1 MATLTQNLTRDK
13 RLQRQSAHPAVTE
26 IVSHIGGT
34 PLIEL
39 PSITFGL
46 PKQISVLAK
55 AEFMNPGGSVK
66 ARPAWRIM
74 QEGIRTGALTR
85 EKILIDATSGN
96 TGIAYALLGAAL
108 DLRILLVMPANAS
121 ESRKQIVKAFGA
133 ELELSDPKELTD
145 GAQRRV
151 RDLVSRDPERYFYA
165 DQYNNP
171 ANWRAH
177 YDTTGKE
184 ILTQTEGRV
193 THFVAS
199 LGTTGTFT
207 GVARRLRLHKP
218 DVRCIAVQPDSPLHG
233 IEGVKHLETALLVP
247 GIFDARLVDEELC
260 VSTEEAQ
267 AMTRR
272 LAREEGLLVG
282 ISSGANVVASLRVAE
297 RLSEGTVITVLC
309 DDGTHYLG
317 ESFWEEPSP

>member
-1 MATLTQNLTRDK
+1 MATLTKHLTREK
-13 RLQRQSAHPAVTE
+13 GLQRQSAHPAVTE
-26 IVSHIGGT
+26 IVRQIGGT

-39 PSITFGL
+39 PSITSGL

-66 ARPAWRIM
+66 ARSAWRIM

-85 EKILIDATSGN
+85 DKTLIDATSGN

-121 ESRKQIVKAFGA
+121 ESRKQIVRAFGA
-133 ELELSDPKELTD
+133 ELELSDPQELTD

-151 RDLVSRDPERYFYA
+151 QDLIRCDPERYFYA
-165 DQYNNP
+165 DQYNNS

-177 YDTTGKE
+177 YDTTGEE
-184 ILTQTEGRV
+184 ILTQTKGRV

-233 IEGVKHLETALLVP
+233 IEGVKHLETSRVP
-247 GIFDARLVDEELC
+247 GIFDARLVDEELR

-267 AMTRR
+267 TMTRR

-297 RLSEGTVITVLC
+297 RLGEGTVITILC

-317 ESFWEEPSP
+317 ESFWTEPSP

>member
-1 MATLTQNLTRDK
+1 MATLTKHLTREK
-13 RLQRQSAHPAVTE
+13 GLQRQSAHPAVTE
-26 IVSHIGGT
+26 IVRQIGGT

-39 PSITFGL
+39 PSITSGL

-66 ARPAWRIM
+66 ARSAWRIM

-85 EKILIDATSGN
+85 GKTLIDATSGN

-121 ESRKQIVKAFGA
+121 ESRKQIVRAFGA
-133 ELELSDPKELTD
+133 ELELSDPQELTD
-145 GAQRRV
+145 GAQRHV
-151 RDLVSRDPERYFYA
+151 QDLISRDPERYFYA
-165 DQYNNP
+165 DQYNNS

-177 YDTTGKE
+177 YDTTGEE
-184 ILTQTEGRV
+184 ILTQTKGRV

-233 IEGVKHLETALLVP
+233 IEGVKHLETSRVP
-247 GIFDARLVDEELC
+247 GIFDARLVDEELR

-267 AMTRR
+267 TMTRR

-297 RLSEGTVITVLC
+297 RLGEGTVITILC

-317 ESFWEEPSP
+317 ESFWTEPSP

>member
-1 MATLTQNLTRDK
+1 MATLTKHLTREK
-13 RLQRQSAHPAVTE
+13 GLQRQSAHPAVTE
-26 IVSHIGGT
+26 IVRQIGRT

-39 PSITFGL
+39 PSITSGL

-66 ARPAWRIM
+66 ARSAWRIM

-85 EKILIDATSGN
+85 DKTLIDATSGN

-121 ESRKQIVKAFGA
+121 ESRKQIVRAFGA
-133 ELELSDPKELTD
+133 ELELSDPQELTD
-145 GAQRRV
+145 GAQRHV
-151 RDLVSRDPERYFYA
+151 QDLISRDPERYFYA
-165 DQYNNP
+165 DQYNNS

-177 YDTTGKE
+177 YDTTGEE
-184 ILTQTEGRV
+184 ILTQTKGRV

-218 DVRCIAVQPDSPLHG
+218 DVCCIAVQPDSPLHG
-233 IEGVKHLETALLVP
+233 IEGVKHLETSRVP
-247 GIFDARLVDEELC
+247 GIFDARLVDEELR

-267 AMTRR
+267 TMTRR

-297 RLSEGTVITVLC
+297 RLGEGTVITILC

-317 ESFWEEPSP
+317 ESFWTEPSP

>member
-1 MATLTQNLTRDK
+1 MATLTKHLTREK
-13 RLQRQSAHPAVTE
+13 GLQRQSAHPAVTE
-26 IVSHIGGT
+26 IVRQIGRT

-39 PSITFGL
+39 PSITSGL

-66 ARPAWRIM
+66 ARSAWRIM
-74 QEGIRTGALTR
+74 QEGIRTSALTR
-85 EKILIDATSGN
+85 GKTLIDATSGN

-121 ESRKQIVKAFGA
+121 ESRKQIVRAFGA
-133 ELELSDPKELTD
+133 ELELSDPQELTD
-145 GAQRRV
+145 GAQRHV
-151 RDLVSRDPERYFYA
+151 QDLINRDPERYFYA
-165 DQYNNP
+165 DQYNNS

-177 YDTTGKE
+177 YDTTGEE
-184 ILTQTEGRV
+184 ILTQTKGRV

-233 IEGVKHLETALLVP
+233 IVGVKHLETSRVP
-247 GIFDARLVDEELC
+247 GIFDARLVDEELH

-267 AMTRR
+267 TMTRR

-297 RLSEGTVITVLC
+297 RIGEGTVITILC

-317 ESFWEEPSP
+317 ESFWTEPSP

>member
-1 MATLTQNLTRDK
+1 MATLTKHLTREK
-13 RLQRQSAHPAVTE
+13 GLQRQSAHPAVTE
-26 IVSHIGGT
+26 IVRQIGGT

-39 PSITFGL
+39 PSITSGL

-66 ARPAWRIM
+66 ARSAWRIM

-85 EKILIDATSGN
+85 DKTLIDATSGN

-121 ESRKQIVKAFGA
+121 ESRKQIVRAFGA
-133 ELELSDPKELTD
+133 ELELSDPQELTD
-145 GAQRRV
+145 GAQRHV
-151 RDLVSRDPERYFYA
+151 LDLISRDPDRYFYA
-165 DQYNNP
+165 DQYNNS

-177 YDTTGKE
+177 YDTTGEE
-184 ILTQTEGRV
+184 ILTQTKGRV

-233 IEGVKHLETALLVP
+233 IEGVKHLETSRVP
-247 GIFDARLVDEELC
+247 GIFDARLVDEELR

-267 AMTRR
+267 TMTRR

-297 RLSEGTVITVLC
+297 RLGEGTVITILC

-317 ESFWEEPSP
+317 ESFWTEPSP

>member
-1 MATLTQNLTRDK
+1 MATLTKHLTRDK
-13 RLQRQSAHPAVTE
+13 RLQRQCAHPAVTE
-26 IVSHIGGT
+26 IVRQIGGT

-39 PSITFGL
+39 PSITSGL
-46 PKQISVLAK
+46 PKQISILAK

-66 ARPAWRIM
+66 ARSAWRIM

-85 EKILIDATSGN
+85 DKTLIDATSGN

-121 ESRKQIVKAFGA
+121 ESRKQIVRAFGA
-133 ELELSDPKELTD
+133 ELELSDPQELTD
-145 GAQRRV
+145 GAQRHV
-151 RDLVSRDPERYFYA
+151 QDLISRDPERYFYA
-165 DQYNNP
+165 DQYNNS

-177 YDTTGKE
+177 YDTTGEE
-184 ILTQTEGRV
+184 ILTQTKGRV

-233 IEGVKHLETALLVP
+233 IEGVKHLETSRVP
-247 GIFDARLVDEELC
+247 GIFDARLVDEELR

-267 AMTRR
+267 TMTRR

-297 RLSEGTVITVLC
+297 RIGEGTVITILC

-317 ESFWEEPSP
+317 ESFWTEPSP

>member
-1 MATLTQNLTRDK
+1 MATLTKHLTREK
-13 RLQRQSAHPAVTE
+13 GLQRQSAHPAVTE
-26 IVSHIGGT
+26 IVRQIGGT

-39 PSITFGL
+39 PSITSGL

-66 ARPAWRIM
+66 ARSAWRIM

-85 EKILIDATSGN
+85 DKTLIDATSGN

-121 ESRKQIVKAFGA
+121 ESRKQIVRAFGA
-133 ELELSDPKELTD
+133 ELELSDPQELTD
-145 GAQRRV
+145 GAQRHV
-151 RDLVSRDPERYFYA
+151 QDLISRDPERYFYA
-165 DQYNNP
+165 DQYNNS

-177 YDTTGKE
+177 YDTTGEE
-184 ILTQTEGRV
+184 ILTQTKGRV

-199 LGTTGTFT
+199 LGTTGTFM

-233 IEGVKHLETALLVP
+233 IEGVKHLETSRVP
-247 GIFDARLVDEELC
+247 GIFDARLVDEELR

-267 AMTRR
+267 TMTRR

-297 RLSEGTVITVLC
+297 RLGEGTVITILC

-317 ESFWEEPSP
+317 ESFWTEPSP

>member
-1 MATLTQNLTRDK
+1 MATLTKHLTREK
-13 RLQRQSAHPAVTE
+13 GLQRQSAHPAVTE
-26 IVSHIGGT
+26 IVRQIGGT

-39 PSITFGL
+39 PSITSGL

-66 ARPAWRIM
+66 ARSAWRIM

-85 EKILIDATSGN
+85 DKTLIDATSGN

-121 ESRKQIVKAFGA
+121 ESRKQIVRAFGA
-133 ELELSDPKELTD
+133 ELELSDPQELTD
-145 GAQRRV
+145 GAQRHV
-151 RDLVSRDPERYFYA
+151 QDLISRDPERYFYA
-165 DQYNNP
+165 DQYNNS

-177 YDTTGKE
+177 YDTTGEE
-184 ILTQTEGRV
+184 ILTQTKGRV

-233 IEGVKHLETALLVP
+233 IEGVKHLETSRVP
-247 GIFDARLVDEELC
+247 GIFDARLVDEELR

-267 AMTRR
+267 TMTRR

-297 RLSEGTVITVLC
+297 CLSEGTVITILC

-317 ESFWEEPSP
+317 ESFWTEPSP

>member
-1 MATLTQNLTRDK
+1 MATLTKHLTREK
-13 RLQRQSAHPAVTE
+13 GLQRQSAHPAVTE
-26 IVSHIGGT
+26 IVRQIGGT

-39 PSITFGL
+39 PSITSGL

-66 ARPAWRIM
+66 ARSAWGIM

-85 EKILIDATSGN
+85 GKTLIDATSGN

-108 DLRILLVMPANAS
+108 NLRILLVMPANAS
-121 ESRKQIVKAFGA
+121 ESRKQIVSAFGA
-133 ELELSDPKELTD
+133 ELELSDPQELTD
-145 GAQRRV
+145 GAQRHV
-151 RDLVSRDPERYFYA
+151 QDLISRDPERYFYA
-165 DQYNNP
+165 DQYNNS

-177 YDTTGKE
+177 YDTTGEE
-184 ILTQTEGRV
+184 ILTQTKGRV

-233 IEGVKHLETALLVP
+233 IEGVKHLETSRVP
-247 GIFDARLVDEELC
+247 GIFDARLVDEELR

-267 AMTRR
+267 TMTRR

-297 RLSEGTVITVLC
+297 CLGEGTVITILC

-317 ESFWEEPSP
+317 ESFWTEASP

>member
-1 MATLTQNLTRDK
+1 MATLTKHLTREK
-13 RLQRQSAHPAVTE
+13 GLQRQSAHPAVTE
-26 IVSHIGGT
+26 IVRQIGGT

-39 PSITFGL
+39 PSITSGL

-66 ARPAWRIM
+66 ARSAWRIM

-85 EKILIDATSGN
+85 DKTLIDATSGN

-121 ESRKQIVKAFGA
+121 ESRKQIVRAFGA
-133 ELELSDPKELTD
+133 ELELSDPQELTD
-145 GAQRRV
+145 GAQRHV
-151 RDLVSRDPERYFYA
+151 QDLISRDPERYFYA
-165 DQYNNP
+165 DQYNNS

-177 YDTTGKE
+177 YDTTGEE
-184 ILTQTEGRV
+184 ILTQTKGRV

-233 IEGVKHLETALLVP
+233 IEGVKHLETSRVP
-247 GIFDARLVDEELC
+247 GIFDARLVDEELR

-267 AMTRR
+267 TMTRR

-297 RLSEGTVITVLC
+297 RLGEGTVITILC

-317 ESFWEEPSP
+317 ESFWTEPSP